1 MSLLICIV
9 IYLPVISHSDGAWR
23 LTRGLRNF
31 LSRKNTK
38 SMQMTPNA
46 KTEGIKNVET
56 KVVKTA
62 EMEGAKKVIKVGKTA
77 TVARSTN
84 VAKVT
89 HLKDS
94 KKGKKFKKV
103 AIRKSARKARRWV
116 HFFTKTF
123 TMTRYFISNRSAD

>member
-1 MSLLICIV
+1 M
-9 IYLPVISHSDGAWR
+9 ISHSDGAWR
-23 LTRGLRNF
+23 LTRGLRSF

-46 KTEGIKNVET
+46 KTEGFKNVENKVVKTAGTEGVKKVET

-62 EMEGAKKVIKVGKTA
+62 ETEGVKKVTNVGKTA
-77 TVARSTN
+77 KVARSTN

-116 HFFTKTF
+116 HFFT
-123 TMTRYFISNRSAD
+123 